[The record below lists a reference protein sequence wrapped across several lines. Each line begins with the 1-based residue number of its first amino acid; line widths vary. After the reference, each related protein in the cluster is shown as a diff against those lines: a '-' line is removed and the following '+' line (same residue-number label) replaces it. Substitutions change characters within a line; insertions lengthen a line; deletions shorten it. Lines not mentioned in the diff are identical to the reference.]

1 LKPFIVGVG
10 RAGSRIANI
19 FFKNGGA
26 RTPYVGVILDTEN
39 ANLHYFSH
47 RYKLL
52 LGEKFVDGNG
62 TGGNLKLGKEIM
74 DAEKYRI
81 VEKMDTI
88 KTDIDCIFVISALG
102 GGTGGAVDVLMEELK
117 KSYVEPVYYAGI
129 LPSEDDPEK
138 AVMNFSDTFKSVVG
152 SCDSIFPIDSDY
164 MRKKRSLRGSLNRL
178 NEMIFRHFSNLFDV
192 GEYRSK
198 EDLGGKI
205 MGSTDAINTLG
216 GVSSIGQETY
226 ELKGSMMSRRRERDL
241 DKPELVV
248 SMTENATTQTLLP
261 FDVKDSKKALVIVS
275 GPRKYLDFLGSI
287 PARLWVEK
295 NIGGIEVRGGDI
307 PGFDKRDLEVTVVFS
322 GIRKSARI
330 RYLYQ
335 LGNMAKNRGIYSEK
349 ISRIFDK
356 LKVLDSKI
364 SGIDEDFKTIYK
376 DMKDIVDEPLDRL
389 NGRENG

>member
-1 LKPFIVGVG
+1 MKPFIVGVG
-10 RAGSRIANI
+10 RAGSRIANL
-19 FFKNGGA
+19 FFKRSGT
-26 RTPYVGVILDTEN
+26 RTPYIGVILDTEKS
-39 ANLHYFSH
+39 NLHYFSH

-62 TGGNLKLGKEIM
+62 TGGNLRLGKEIM

-88 KTDIDCIFVISALG
+88 KTDIDCIFVISGMG
-102 GGTGGAVDVLMEELK
+102 GGTGGAVDVLMEELR

-129 LPSEDDPEK
+129 LPSEEDPEK
-138 AVMNFSDTFKSVVG
+138 VVMNFSQTFKSVVG

-164 MRKKRSLRGSLNRL
+164 MRKKRSLRGSFNRL
-178 NEMIFRHFSNLFDV
+178 NEMIFRHFSSLFDV

-198 EDLGGKI
+198 EELGGQI
-205 MGSTDAINTLG
+205 MGSTDAINTLN
-216 GVSSIGQETY
+216 GVSSIGQEVY
-226 ELKGSMMSRRRERDL
+226 ELKESMMFRKSGRDL

-248 SMTENATTQTLLP
+248 SMTENATTKTLLP
-261 FDVKDSKKALVIVS
+261 FDVKDSNKALVIVS
-275 GPRKYLDFLGSI
+275 GPRRYLDFLGSI

-307 PGFDKRDLEVTVVFS
+307 PGVDKRDLEVTVVFS

-349 ISRIFDK
+349 VSRIFDK
-356 LKVLDSKI
+356 LKVLDSRI
-364 SGIDEDFKTIYK
+364 AGINEDFRVIYQ
-376 DMKDIVDEPLDRL
+376 DMKDIVEEPL
-389 NGRENG
+389 E